1 MRFVLCLIALF
12 ALSFGANAA
21 VLKNKQNINLASNEL
36 QVTKVVYDFTKDGG
50 AIAAYEVAEATG
62 DIVIE
67 SIAVDGITALDST
80 GDAITVDL
88 GITGSTTA
96 FLSASAQ
103 SNFEAGDMTAPSETF
118 VPMKV
123 AKGSKILMEFK
134 VAAAT
139 AGKFVVTIISRKFG
153 Q

>member
-1 MRFVLCLIALF
+1 MKFVLCLIALF

-21 VLKNKQNINLASNEL
+21 VLKDKQKIDPASNEL
-36 QVTKVVYDFTKDGG
+36 QVTKVVYDFAKDGG

-88 GITGSTTA
+88 GVTASTTA
-96 FLSASAQ
+96 FFTAAAQ
-103 SNFEAGDMTAPSETF
+103 SYFEAGDMTTPAATF
-118 VPMKV
+118 VPVKV

-139 AGKFVVTIISRKFG
+139 AGKFVITIISRKFG

>member
-1 MRFVLCLIALF
+1 MKFVLCLIALF

-21 VLKNKQNINLASNEL
+21 VLKNKQNIDLASNEL
-36 QVTKVVYDFTKDGG
+36 QVTKVVYDFAKDGG
-50 AIAAYEVAEATG
+50 AVAAYEVAEATG
-62 DIVIE
+62 DMVIE
-67 SIAVDGITALDST
+67 SIAVDGITALDSA

-88 GITGSTTA
+88 GVTGATTA

-103 SNFEAGDMTAPSETF
+103 SNFEAGDMTAPAETF
-118 VPMKV
+118 VPVKV